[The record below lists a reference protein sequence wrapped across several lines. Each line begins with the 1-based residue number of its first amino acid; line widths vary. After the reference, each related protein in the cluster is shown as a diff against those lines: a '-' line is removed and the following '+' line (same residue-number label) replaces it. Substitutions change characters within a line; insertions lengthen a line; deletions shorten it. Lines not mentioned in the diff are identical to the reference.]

1 MIVVDSSVWIEYLRA
16 PDSQHGRAL
25 DSLLERKEA
34 LLTGVV
40 IAEVVQGLRAD
51 RQRTTVADY
60 LVRLPYSDLSK
71 DGWLQVGELAYKMRR
86 QGQTPG
92 LADLAIAAVAIE
104 GGHELYTLD
113 ADFQRI
119 PGVKLHQPQAGPQ

>member
-1 MIVVDSSVWIEYLRA
+1 MIVVDTSVWIEYLRT
-16 PDSQHGRAL
+16 PDSEHGRAL
-25 DSLLERKEA
+25 DSLLGRKEA

-40 IAEVVQGLRAD
+40 IAEVVQGVRSD
-51 RQRTTVADY
+51 QQRTAVADY
-60 LVRLPYSDLSK
+60 LLRLPYGDLSK
-71 DGWLQVGELAYKMRR
+71 EGWLQAGELAYQMRR

-113 ADFQRI
+113 AGFQRV
-119 PGVKLHQPQAGPQ
+119 PGLTLHQVEAR

>member
-1 MIVVDSSVWIEYLRA
+1 MIVVDSSVWIEYLRT
-16 PDSQHGRAL
+16 PDSEHGRVL
-25 DSLLERKEA
+25 DSLLDRKEA
-34 LLTGVV
+34 LITGVV
-40 IAEVVQGLRAD
+40 IAEVVQGVGPD
-51 RQRTTVADY
+51 QQRTAVAEH
-60 LVRLPYSDLSK
+60 LLRLPYGDLSK
-71 DGWLQVGELAYKMRR
+71 DGWLQVGELAYQMRR

-119 PGVKLHQPQAGPQ
+119 PGVKLHQPQAAP